1 MVERADELRQDIEYR
16 RESIGQTVDQIENR
30 VNPRRVAAR
39 GSYRLRRRLIDI
51 KDRIMGNDNPDYPWQ
66 TGYEEDRAQPTDQRT
81 LSDRA
86 AELGTAASEGLSKA
100 ADQVS
105 KVPDVMRTKTRG
117 NPLAAGLI
125 ALGGGLLVGSSLP
138 GTRAERRLVDQ
149 AEPALA
155 QARAEVKET
164 GREIA
169 DDLKETVRGAA
180 EEIKESAQEAGER
193 VREQTQGS
201 AQAGRQSAEA

>member
-30 VNPRRVAAR
+30 VSPRRVAAR
-39 GSYRLRRRLIDI
+39 GGYRLRRRLIDM

-66 TGYEEDRAQPTDQRT
+66 AGYPDDTQGDERT

-86 AELGTAASEGLSKA
+86 ADLGTAASEGVSKA

-105 KVPDVMRTKTRG
+105 KVPDVVRTKTRG

-125 ALGGGLLVGSSLP
+125 AMGSGLLVGGLLP
-138 GTRAERRLVDQ
+138 GTRAERRLVEQ
-149 AEPALA
+149 AEPALS

-169 DDLKETVRGAA
+169 DDLKDSARTAA
-180 EEIKESAQEAGER
+180 EDVKETAQEAGER
-193 VREQTQGS
+193 VREQTRDT
-201 AQAGRQSAEA
+201 AQAATHSAED

>member
-1 MVERADELRQDIEYR
+1 VVERADELRQDIEYR

-30 VNPRRVAAR
+30 VSPRRVAAR

-66 TGYEEDRAQPTDQRT
+66 AGYSDHTRGDERT

-86 AELGTAASEGLSKA
+86 ADLGTAASEGVSKA

-105 KVPDVMRTKTRG
+105 KVPDVVRTKTRG
-117 NPLAAGLI
+117 NPLAAGVI
-125 ALGGGLLVGSSLP
+125 AMGSGLLVGSLLP
-138 GTRAERRLVDQ
+138 GTRAERRLVEQ

-169 DDLKETVRGAA
+169 DDLKDSARTAA
-180 EEIKESAQEAGER
+180 EDIKETAQEAGER
-193 VREQTQGS
+193 VREQTRDS
-201 AQAGRQSAEA
+201 AQSATQGAED

>member
-1 MVERADELRQDIEYR
+1 MVERSDELRQDIEYR

-39 GSYRLRRRLIDI
+39 GSYRLRRRLIDM

-66 TGYEEDRAQPTDQRT
+66 AGYSNRTQSEERT

-86 AELGTAASEGLSKA
+86 AELGTAASEGVSKA

-105 KVPDVMRTKTRG
+105 KVPDVVRSKTRG

-125 ALGGGLLVGSSLP
+125 AMGSGLLVGSLLP
-138 GTRAERRLVDQ
+138 GTRAERRLVEQ

-155 QARAEVKET
+155 QAQAEVKET

-169 DDLKETVRGAA
+169 DDLKDSARTAA
-180 EEIKESAQEAGER
+180 EEIKGTAQEAGER
-193 VREQTQGS
+193 IREQT
-201 AQAGRQSAEA
+201 RDTAEAATKGTEDH